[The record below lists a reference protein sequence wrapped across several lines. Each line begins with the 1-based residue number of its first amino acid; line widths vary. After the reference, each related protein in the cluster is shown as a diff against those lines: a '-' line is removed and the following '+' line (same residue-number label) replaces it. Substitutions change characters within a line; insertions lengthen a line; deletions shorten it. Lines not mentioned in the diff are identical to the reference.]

1 MSTLRCDCLFLG
13 REAER
18 RVCATISTEGDH
30 SGSTQN
36 VTIQAHMRTDS
47 KEIRKTELRRNSAS
61 REQMEEF
68 QQIRAGAGDSTSRGI
83 QAQRGP
89 EQAGCC
95 M

>member
-1 MSTLRCDCLFLG
+1 MSILRCDCLFLG

-18 RVCATISTEGDH
+18 RVCCNHQHRRRSQWQHAECNDTSAHENRFQGDQED
-30 SGSTQN
+30 G
-36 VTIQAHMRTDS
+36 I
-47 KEIRKTELRRNSAS
+47 RRNSAS
-61 REQMEEF
+61 RDQMEEF